1 MAANQTASHD
11 QGNNLMMLSLQVP
24 LTMLRLLQLILDG
37 VGLGF
42 GRSTHN
48 IIIHKL
54 QNVFGVIFLCKF
66 DREKILSKFCRENS
80 KFDIF
85 VCC

>member
-24 LTMLRLLQLILDG
+24 LTMLRLLQLVLDG

-48 IIIHKL
+48 IIILKL

-66 DREKILSKFCRENS
+66 DREKILSNFCRENS

>member
-48 IIIHKL
+48 IIILKISKCFWCYFSL
-54 QNVFGVIFLCKF
+54 QV
-66 DREKILSKFCRENS
+66 
-80 KFDIF
+80 
-85 VCC
+85 